1 MKNLHW
7 FVYKE
12 DINNNKIK
20 IYDIFS
26 CVAFSDDIKKDYKKY
41 KNNFEL
47 FSERVNIY
55 LRYYFWSKCECEI
68 ILSNWPPSDSFEKEK
83 IDIYDQVMLN
93 WNVFIKYVWDNI
105 K

>member
-26 CVAFSDDIKKDYKKY
+26 CVAFLDDIKKDYKKY

-47 FSERVNIY
+47 FSERVNIN

-68 ILSNWPPSDSFEKEK
+68 ILSDWPSSDSFEKEK

-93 WNVFIKYVWDNI
+93 WDVFIKYVWDNI